1 MGSQRETCS
10 APVHRRRGEERQPA
24 SAQSSVSSLLGGDAL
39 NLLLI
44 KINHFPFCLCPED
57 GKSSA
62 IRNLSFAQR
71 SPPLPGQG
79 GQMLLA
85 LETCGVEDA
94 KFGMW
99 GGAAAAL

>member
-10 APVHRRRGEERQPA
+10 TPLHRRRGEEWQLA
-24 SAQSSVSSLLGGDAL
+24 SAQSRVSSLLGGDAL

-44 KINHFPFCLCPED
+44 KINHFPFC
-57 GKSSA
+57 A

-71 SPPLPGQG
+71 FPPLPGQG